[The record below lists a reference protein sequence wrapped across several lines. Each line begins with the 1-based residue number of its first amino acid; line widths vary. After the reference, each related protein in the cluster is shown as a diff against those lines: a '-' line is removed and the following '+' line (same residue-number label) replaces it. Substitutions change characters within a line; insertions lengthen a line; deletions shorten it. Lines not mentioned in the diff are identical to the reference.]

1 MSSCLVVPVVDCLF
15 GSLHSRIFFFFF
27 HLHTCIQYP
36 SLFTSIFLSM
46 WLSFRLCCFVALFH
60 VSLFTSLFPFYIHVT
75 FVSVIKRIN
84 FPLSFLCVYLS
95 FILALSPSFLLTIFL
110 LFYLS
115 LFIPS
120 LSVPNLFSVPNLCSV
135 PNLLLYFSLSLYLSF
150 KSYIFL
156 SSLSFLV
163 VFLSISLSF
172 HFFFIP
178 FDVFSLSFFSSF
190 FLFVSPLSHVPLFS
204 LYPGV

>member
-15 GSLHSRIFFFFF
+15 GSLHSRIFFSFFTF
-27 HLHTCIQYP
+27 IRVYP

-60 VSLFTSLFPFYIHVT
+60 ASLITSLFPFYIHVT

-120 LSVPNLFSVPNLCSV
+120 LSVPNLCSV

-163 VFLSISLSF
+163 VFLSISHYF